1 MSALDISPLMHL
13 ADLNWPGRLE
23 YSIEY
28 PRVTY
33 WEEMTVVAD
42 WVLSSPSNT
51 SWAELSGFAVNRC
64 HVRLTGRVAHASGRG
79 QYQESLP
86 DQDYLWDGRAG
97 GQFINGS
104 GPMPYAM
111 YPAVMAGYAEGFLFA
126 YGPYFS
132 RDLGRF
138 TGWPIDLSG
147 SDSYPNRVNGVN
159 SFSAGIPASVGG
171 GVLQVGMRGQA
182 REYTLGPLYL
192 SQLHQHANDSRR
204 VDVLGSTGMPG
215 DTRLI
220 ATLQFD

>member
-1 MSALDISPLMHL
+1 MTVIRGLSPLMHL

-42 WVLSSPSNT
+42 WALNWPVSRAAIGYSV
-51 SWAELSGFAVNRC
+51 ARC

-86 DQDYLWDGRAG
+86 DQDYLWDGVAG
-97 GQFINGS
+97 THAINGQPS
-104 GPMPYAM
+104 NYIQPIVYAGNEPYNM
-111 YPAVMAGYAEGFLFA
+111 GYLVA
-126 YGPYFS
+126 YGPYFYRS
-132 RDLGRF
+132 LGLF
-138 TGWPIDLSG
+138 PGLPIDISG

-159 SFSAGIPASVGG
+159 RFSAGIPASVGG

-192 SQLHQHANDSRR
+192 SQLRQHANDSRR
-204 VDVLGSTGMPG
+204 VDVIGSTGKPG

>member
-42 WVLSSPSNT
+42 YALSSPSNT
-51 SWAELSGFAVNRC
+51 SWAELSGFKVARC

-79 QYQESLP
+79 QYQEPLP
-86 DQDYLWDGRAG
+86 DQDYLWDGG
-97 GQFINGS
+97 MQYINGV
-104 GPMPYAM
+104 PTDWANWPVVYAS
-111 YPAVMAGYAEGFLFA
+111 YYEGYLFA

-132 RDLGRF
+132 RDLGRL

-159 SFSAGIPASVGG
+159 RFSAGIPASVGG

-192 SQLHQHANDSRR
+192 SQLRQHANDSRR
-204 VDVLGSTGMPG
+204 VDVIGSTGKPG

-220 ATLQFD
+220 TTLQFD

>member
-42 WVLSSPSNT
+42 WALISPSGE
-51 SWAELSGFAVNRC
+51 SWAELGGFSVHRC

-79 QYQESLP
+79 QYQEALP
-86 DQDYLWDGRAG
+86 DQDYLWDSGM
-97 GQFINGS
+97 QYINGVPTGWENWPS
-104 GPMPYAM
+104 VFAFYDN
-111 YPAVMAGYAEGFLFA
+111 GFLGA

-132 RDLGRF
+132 RDFGRL
-138 TGWPIDLSG
+138 TGWPLDISG

-159 SFSAGIPASVGG
+159 RFSAGIPASVGG

-192 SQLHQHANDSRR
+192 SQLRQHANDSRR
-204 VDVLGSTGMPG
+204 VDVLGSTGKPG
-215 DTRLI
+215 ETRLI